1 VDVQAAASRTTI
13 KHDVAEN
20 RAGARGSG
28 LGARLTVL
36 SFIFSAAMLAAQ
48 SGKRVVQLEVF
59 PTKEAAAVR
68 VVVRENETLIT
79 TIKELGTL
87 GFEVR
92 FRDRQEKTLLVVV
105 FDAETSPHT
114 LLGATE
120 VPINGQR
127 VPSNT
132 SPSFGLRIRRIEEP
146 R

>member
-1 VDVQAAASRTTI
+1 M
-13 KHDVAEN
+13 
-20 RAGARGSG
+20 SG
-28 LGARLTVL
+28 IRSLGARVGLPAL
-36 SFIFSAAMLAAQ
+36 LLLLAATPVAQ
-48 SGKRVVQLEVF
+48 GGKRVVHLEVF
-59 PTKEAAAVR
+59 PAKDAKATP

-92 FRDRQEKTLLVVV
+92 FRDRQERYLLVVI
-105 FDAETSPHT
+105 FDAESSPHM

-127 VPSNT
+127 VDSNT

>member
-1 VDVQAAASRTTI
+1 MSGIRSLGSR
-13 KHDVAEN
+13 V
-20 RAGARGSG
+20 G
-28 LGARLTVL
+28 LPALL
-36 SFIFSAAMLAAQ
+36 LLLAATPVAQ
-48 SGKRVVQLEVF
+48 GKRVVHLEVF
-59 PTKEAAAVR
+59 PAKDAKATP

-92 FRDRQEKTLLVVV
+92 FRDRQEKSLLVVI
-105 FDAETSPHT
+105 FDAESSPHM

-127 VPSNT
+127 VDSNT
-132 SPSFGLRIRRIEEP
+132 SPSFGLRIRRIEAP